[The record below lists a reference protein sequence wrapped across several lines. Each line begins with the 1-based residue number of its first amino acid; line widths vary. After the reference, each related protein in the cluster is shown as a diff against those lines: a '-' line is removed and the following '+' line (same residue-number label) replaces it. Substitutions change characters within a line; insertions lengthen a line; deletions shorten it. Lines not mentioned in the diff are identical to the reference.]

1 MSCPRC
7 GSWSV
12 RRDRSLAGRMVC
24 GNCSLPLGPN
34 ASRGG
39 APRSGLPRLGGLSRL
54 RSWRWTLPL
63 GLLLVSAYLAH
74 VSADRPQE
82 WPPATQVR

>member
-24 GNCSLPLGPN
+24 ANCSLPLGPT

-39 APRSGLPRLGGLSRL
+39 PSRSGRPSLGGISRW

-63 GLLLVSAYLAH
+63 VLLLVSAWLAQ
-74 VSADRPQE
+74 VSADRHQE
-82 WPPATQVR
+82 WPPATQNR